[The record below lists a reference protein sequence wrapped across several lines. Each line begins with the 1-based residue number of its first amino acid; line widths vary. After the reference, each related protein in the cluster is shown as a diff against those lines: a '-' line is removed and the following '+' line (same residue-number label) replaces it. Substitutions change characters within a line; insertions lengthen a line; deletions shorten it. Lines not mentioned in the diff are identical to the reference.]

1 MTMIA
6 TLQQQLGD
14 DAVILPGTAMAG
26 YLEER
31 RGLFAQRP
39 AQAVVRPA
47 NTREVAATVRI
58 AAEHGVGI
66 VPQGGNTG
74 LCGGAAA
81 THPQTLILSLER
93 LDRIRDVD
101 ADNFTLTA
109 EAGCTLGALQTA
121 AADAGRLFPLS
132 YAAENDC
139 QIGGNLATNAG
150 GMNVLRYGNAR
161 DLALGLEVVLADGRI
176 WDGLR
181 TLRKDNSGYDLKDV
195 FIGAEGTLGIITA
208 ASLKLFP
215 PVCERATAI
224 VGLESAAAAVSLFG
238 RLRAASGDTITSCE
252 LMGRE
257 PLGLALE
264 HAADCHEPLTRR
276 FPWYLL
282 VELTSSAASA
292 ELDARLEQALRPDDA
307 GVGDY
312 RIAPDAATAADFW
325 RLRNSIPGAQKGAGA
340 SIKNDVSVP
349 VADIPAFIEAASAA
363 VTEACPGVRP
373 CAFGHIGD
381 GNIHFNLTRPT
392 DASDDAFLAQ
402 WGPLTQRVHDI
413 AMQYR
418 GSFAAEHGVGQLK
431 PEEVARLKSPVEQ
444 DLMRQLKAAFD
455 PADRLNPG
463 KVVPP
468 AGSLSPRIDG
478 AASAAPHRSCQSPGQ
493 K

>member
-109 EAGCTLGALQTA
+109 EAGCTLSALQTA

-161 DLALGLEVVLADGRI
+161 DLTLGLEVVLADGRI

-181 TLRKDNSGYDLKDV
+181 GLRKDNSGYDLRDL
-195 FIGAEGTLGIITA
+195 FIGAEGTLGLITA
-208 ASLKLFP
+208 ATLKLFP
-215 PVCERATAI
+215 ALRERATAI
-224 VGLESAAAAVSLFG
+224 VGLDSARAAVELFG
-238 RLRAASGDTITSCE
+238 RLRADSGDTVTSCE
-252 LMGRE
+252 LMGRRPLGYAIAHGRGCAE
-257 PLGLALE
+257 PLPA
-264 HAADCHEPLTRR
+264 HY
-276 FPWYLL
+276 PWYLL
-282 VELTSSAASA
+282 IELTSSAS
-292 ELDARLEQALRPDDA
+292 DTQLEQRLLQALARMTG

-312 RIAPDAATAADFW
+312 RIAGDRAEAGDFW
-325 RLRNSIPGAQKGAGA
+325 RLRNSIPDAQKGAGA
-340 SIKNDVSVP
+340 SIKNDISVP
-349 VADIPAFIEAASAA
+349 IAAIPAFITEATAAVEAAR
-363 VTEACPGVRP
+363 PGIRV

-381 GNIHFNLTRPT
+381 GNIHFNLTQPEGM
-392 DASDDAFLAQ
+392 DAEAFLAE
-402 WGPLTQRVHDI
+402 WGPLTRRVHDI
-413 AMQYR
+413 VAGHR

-431 PEEVARLKSPVEQ
+431 PDEVARLKDPVEQ
-444 DLMRQLKAAFD
+444 DLMRALKHALD
-455 PADRLNPG
+455 PDNRLNPG

-468 AGSLSPRIDG
+468 AR
-478 AASAAPHRSCQSPGQ
+478 Q
-493 K
+493 

>member
-1 MTMIA
+1 MAVTAREWDNRVMSLINA
-6 TLQQQLGD
+6 LREPLGD
-14 DAVILPGTAMAG
+14 DAVIPPGRAMDG
-26 YLEER
+26 YLAER
-31 RGLFAQRP
+31 RGRFTRRP
-39 AQAVVRPA
+39 VQAVVRPA
-47 NTREVAATVRI
+47 DTRAVATTLRI
-58 AAEHGVGI
+58 AAEYGVGI

-81 THPQTLILSLER
+81 THPDVLILSLER
-93 LDRIRDVD
+93 LNRIR
-101 ADNFTLTA
+101 ALEPDNFTLTA
-109 EAGCTLGALQTA
+109 EAGCTLSALQNA
-121 AADAGRLFPLS
+121 AADANRLFPLS
-132 YAAENDC
+132 YAAENEC

-181 TLRKDNSGYDLKDV
+181 TLRKDNSGYDLKDL

-215 PVCERATAI
+215 AVRERATALI
-224 VGLESAAAAVSLFG
+224 GVNSVPAALEQFA
-238 RLRAASGDTITSCE
+238 RLRSASGDTLTSCE

-257 PLGLALE
+257 PLALALE
-264 HAADCHEPLTRR
+264 HAADCHEPLAAS

-282 VELTSSAASA
+282 VELTSSATGAGLDTRLARALSA
-292 ELDARLEQALRPDDA
+292 DDA

-325 RLRNSIPGAQKGAGA
+325 RLRNAIPGAQKGAGA

-349 VADIPAFIEAASAA
+349 VAAIPAFIEAATAA
-363 VTEACPGVRP
+363 VLDACPGVRP
-373 CAFGHIGD
+373 CVFGHIGD
-381 GNIHFNLTRPT
+381 GNIHFNLTRPVAMS
-392 DASDDAFLAQ
+392 DAAFLAQ
-402 WGPLTQRVHDI
+402 WEALTRRVHDI
-413 AMQYR
+413 AMDYR

-431 PEEVARLKSPVEQ
+431 PGEVARLKSPAEQ
-444 DLMRQLKAAFD
+444 DLMRQLKTAFD

-468 AGSLSPRIDG
+468 AD
-478 AASAAPHRSCQSPGQ
+478 
-493 K
+493 

>member
-1 MTMIA
+1 MVAAAREWDNTPMTMIE
-6 TLQQQLGD
+6 TLRQQLGD
-14 DAVILPGTAMAG
+14 AAVIAPGPAMAG

-47 NTREVAATVRI
+47 DTRGVATCVRI
-58 AAEHGVGI
+58 AAEYGAGI

-74 LCGGAAA
+74 LCGGAAT
-81 THPQTLILSLER
+81 THPDGLILSLER
-93 LDRIRDVD
+93 LDRIRAVD

-109 EAGCTLGALQTA
+109 EAGCTLSALHTA
-121 AADAGRLFPLS
+121 AADVGRLFPLS

-181 TLRKDNSGYDLKDV
+181 TLRKDNSGYDLKDL

-215 PVCERATAI
+215 AVRERATAI
-224 VGLESAAAAVSLFG
+224 VGLDSATAAVSLFA

-252 LMGRE
+252 LMGRG

-264 HAADCHEPLTRR
+264 HAADCHEPLPER

-282 VELTSSAASA
+282 VELTSSAPAA
-292 ELDARLEQALRPDDA
+292 ALDTRLEQALQADDA
-307 GVGDY
+307 GAGDY

-381 GNIHFNLTRPT
+381 GNIHFNLTRPVAT
-392 DASDDAFLAQ
+392 SDEAFLAQ
-402 WGPLTQRVHDI
+402 WGTLTRRVHDI

-431 PEEVARLKSPVEQ
+431 PGEVARLKSPVEQ

-468 AGSLSPRIDG
+468 
-478 AASAAPHRSCQSPGQ
+478 PG
-493 K
+493 

>member
-1 MTMIA
+1 MTMIE
-6 TLQQQLGD
+6 TLRQQLGD
-14 DAVILPGTAMAG
+14 AAVIAPGPAMAG

-47 NTREVAATVRI
+47 DTRGVATCVRI
-58 AAEHGVGI
+58 AAEYGAGI

-74 LCGGAAA
+74 LCGGAAT
-81 THPQTLILSLER
+81 THPDGLILSLER
-93 LDRIRDVD
+93 LDRIRAVD

-109 EAGCTLGALQTA
+109 EAGCTLSALHTA
-121 AADAGRLFPLS
+121 AADVGRLFPLS

-181 TLRKDNSGYDLKDV
+181 TLRKDNSGYDLKDL

-215 PVCERATAI
+215 AVRERATAI
-224 VGLESAAAAVSLFG
+224 VGLDSATAAVSLFA

-252 LMGRE
+252 LMGRG
-257 PLGLALE
+257 PLSLALE
-264 HAADCHEPLTRR
+264 HAADCHEPLPER

-282 VELTSSAASA
+282 VELTSSAPAA
-292 ELDARLEQALRPDDA
+292 LDSRLEQALQADDA
-307 GVGDY
+307 GAGDY

-381 GNIHFNLTRPT
+381 GNIHFNLTRPVAT
-392 DASDDAFLAQ
+392 SDEAFLAQ
-402 WGPLTQRVHDI
+402 WGALTRRVHDI

-431 PEEVARLKSPVEQ
+431 PGEVARLKSPVEQ

-468 AGSLSPRIDG
+468 SG
-478 AASAAPHRSCQSPGQ
+478 
-493 K
+493 

>member
-1 MTMIA
+1 MTMIE
-6 TLQQQLGD
+6 TLRQQLGD
-14 DAVILPGTAMAG
+14 AAVIAPGPAMAG

-47 NTREVAATVRI
+47 DTRGVATCVRI
-58 AAEHGVGI
+58 AAEYGAGI

-74 LCGGAAA
+74 LCGGAAT
-81 THPQTLILSLER
+81 THPDGLILSLER
-93 LDRIRDVD
+93 LDRIRAVD
-101 ADNFTLTA
+101 PDNFTLTA
-109 EAGCTLGALQTA
+109 EAGCTLSALQAA
-121 AADAGRLFPLS
+121 AADVGRLFPLS

-181 TLRKDNSGYDLKDV
+181 TLRKDNSGYDLKDL

-215 PVCERATAI
+215 AVRERATAI
-224 VGLESAAAAVSLFG
+224 VGLDSATAAVSLFA

-252 LMGRE
+252 LMGRG

-264 HAADCHEPLTRR
+264 HAADCHEPLPER

-282 VELTSSAASA
+282 VELTSSAPAA
-292 ELDARLEQALRPDDA
+292 ALDTRLEQALQADDA
-307 GVGDY
+307 GAGDY

-381 GNIHFNLTRPT
+381 GNIHFNLTRPVAT
-392 DASDDAFLAQ
+392 SDEAFLAQ
-402 WGPLTQRVHDI
+402 WGPLTRRVHDI

-431 PEEVARLKSPVEQ
+431 PGEVARLKSPVEQ

-468 AGSLSPRIDG
+468 SG
-478 AASAAPHRSCQSPGQ
+478 
-493 K
+493 